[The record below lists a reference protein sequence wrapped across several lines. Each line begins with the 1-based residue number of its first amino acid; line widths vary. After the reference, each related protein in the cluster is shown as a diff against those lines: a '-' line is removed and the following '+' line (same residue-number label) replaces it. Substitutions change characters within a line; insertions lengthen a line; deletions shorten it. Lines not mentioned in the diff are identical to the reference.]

1 MVNVWGLVDDA
12 VGREQLTLRDMRDR
26 SESAEGL
33 KPPSLVFEGPVKQV
47 VIQQSQRGE
56 NIVQPSPSGDE
67 IMAKRSKDEKKARS
81 AWANGSFFL
90 FVFVIVLVT
99 LDVLARSVSPYILP
113 IILIA
118 GVIFVPLIGALQLR
132 MDTQL
137 SEKLFLELM
146 ELVIGQLPLL
156 GRLTQQ
162 KQ

>member
-1 MVNVWGLVDDA
+1 
-12 VGREQLTLRDMRDR
+12 
-26 SESAEGL
+26 
-33 KPPSLVFEGPVKQV
+33 
-47 VIQQSQRGE
+47 
-56 NIVQPSPSGDE
+56 
-67 IMAKRSKDEKKARS
+67 MAKRSKDEKKARS